1 MPGRS
6 ACGGRAA
13 YGVVLL
19 LVGLPSAT
27 LQESCDATAL
37 LQYDSHGVRLRRSR
51 ASSLTAELAGELSD
65 GRLDY
70 LAAHGAPY
78 TAQEVGCIAAN
89 MANNMFPNGTI
100 VAAPSKVSSN
110 HSNDYYYMWQR
121 DAAMTMGTLLRS
133 LTTAPNQVFASVM
146 RNQSSA
152 IRRQLVNY
160 VELLPR
166 LWDQWDPNTLCPPW
180 YEDKP
185 GWCAKMGEPKYFVNG
200 SVYNKPWGRPQN
212 DGPALAGVF
221 LAELANAILDA
232 GDEIP
237 GHAEELQTRL
247 LSGGGTTGIL
257 YDALN
262 FVNTWYNE
270 GSTEPWEEIY
280 GQAFFLAEVQRLALV
295 TGVRYARRKGLN
307 ASAVWPKSGYSNW
320 VYSEKNLRKVSKSF
334 VSQEYEYVQAM
345 TGRQQGLAGPK
356 CINSEPLLL
365 KTGNNWP
372 EGLLAPCEL
381 DVQTLI
387 AANYLA
393 GAPDAAPEDRVLPP
407 HDYRLVN
414 TARLLVKSM
423 APYYEVNA
431 VDRSNGF
438 VGLLI
443 GRYPGDTYCGYG
455 DCPKNDFGNPWF
467 ITTHALAEQLYF
479 LAFAWCKDQL
489 NLQDAKAVSH
499 LWEELSHGKVTGW
512 NTIQMGD
519 SVMKNAKE
527 HVIMPG
533 VHMSEE
539 IKKSGPDAGQ
549 QAGVPDLT
557 WSYSSALSALL
568 ARHQAIRACRKD

>member
-1 MPGRS
+1 
-6 ACGGRAA
+6 
-13 YGVVLL
+13 
-19 LVGLPSAT
+19 
-27 LQESCDATAL
+27 
-37 LQYDSHGVRLRRSR
+37 
-51 ASSLTAELAGELSD
+51 
-65 GRLDY
+65 
-70 LAAHGAPY
+70 
-78 TAQEVGCIAAN
+78 
-89 MANNMFPNGTI
+89 
-100 VAAPSKVSSN
+100 
-110 HSNDYYYMWQR
+110 MWQR

-247 LSGGGTTGIL
+247 LSGGEGTGKTGAEPSRSTRRMPRWVAIHE
-257 YDALN
+257 DATHEVFDATPCCRCRLTP
-262 FVNTWYNE
+262 NTWYNE

-334 VSQEYEYVQAM
+334 VSQETTDGTTTEYEYVQAM

-356 CINSEPLLL
+356 CINSASQWLLNDAAVWGTFGEL
-365 KTGNNWP
+365 MPWSGFA
-372 EGLLAPCEL
+372 ELRSLLAPCEL

-568 ARHQAIRACRKD
+568 ARHQAIRACRRRGGETVSSVKHGAMGVERGSFGAT